1 MTEGTWTLDTNILV
15 YATAPDAPAN
25 KQEKAQQL
33 LASLLSATD
42 ATFPGQVLSEY
53 LSVVLRKKTAP
64 KAAVMDIVD
73 TWAQLARVLGASST
87 AYAQA
92 WQLVKTHQYQMWDA
106 LIIAVCAE
114 HGIKTLYTEDLGS
127 LKRPLG
133 VQVIN
138 PFV

>member
-1 MTEGTWTLDTNILV
+1 MKLQQ
-15 YATAPDAPAN
+15 ASAPAF
-25 KQEKAQQL
+25 L
-33 LASLLSATD
+33 LWT
-42 ATFPGQVLSEY
+42 
-53 LSVVLRKKTAP
+53 
-64 KAAVMDIVD
+64 
-73 TWAQLARVLGASST
+73 QLAQVLGASES

-92 WQLVKTHQYQMWDA
+92 WQLVKTHQYPMWDA

-114 HGIKTLYTEDLGS
+114 HSIKTLYTEDLGS